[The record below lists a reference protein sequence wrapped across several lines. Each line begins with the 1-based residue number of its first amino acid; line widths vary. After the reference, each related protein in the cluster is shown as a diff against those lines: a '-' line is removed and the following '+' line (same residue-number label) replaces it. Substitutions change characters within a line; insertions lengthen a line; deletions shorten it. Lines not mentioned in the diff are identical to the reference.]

1 VWVLPTEGKGKQL
14 SEPEEGRR
22 MMNIMIFLHGTAIM
36 HQHGLGVTREERVK
50 QVIEGIDSSLRD
62 YASYVP
68 VGHAVEKIRKWQ
80 EQGAAICYLSSH
92 TTLADVKKDRLVL
105 QTYGFPEGEVFSR
118 AIGQSYQDLAE
129 TVLPDVLIEDDCES
143 IGGEQAMTIT
153 HVRSAYKQRIT
164 SIVVKEF
171 GGIDH
176 LPDTL
181 AALKRYLRF
190 S

>member
-1 VWVLPTEGKGKQL
+1 MK
-14 SEPEEGRR
+14 
-22 MMNIMIFLHGTAIM
+22 IMIFLHGTAIM
-36 HQHGLGVTREERVK
+36 HKNGLGVPREERVNQVK
-50 QVIEGIDSSLRD
+50 QGTDPSLHD

-68 VGHAVEKIRKWQ
+68 VGNAVKKIKGWQ
-80 EQGAAICYLSSH
+80 EQGADICYLSSH
-92 TTLADVKKDRLVL
+92 TTFEDVKKDALVL
-105 QTYGFPEGEVFSR
+105 QTYGFPEGQVFSR
-118 AIGQSYQDLAE
+118 ANGQSYQEIAE

-153 HVRSAYKQRIT
+153 HVRPAYRKRIK

-181 AALKRYLRF
+181 AALQTSPSF
-190 S
+190 SSE

>member
-1 VWVLPTEGKGKQL
+1 MKV
-14 SEPEEGRR
+14 
-22 MMNIMIFLHGTAIM
+22 MIFLHGTVIM
-36 HQHGLGVTREERVK
+36 HRHGLGVMREERVK
-50 QVIEGIDSSLRD
+50 QVMEGTDASVRD

-68 VGHAVEKIRKWQ
+68 VGQAVEKIRRWR
-80 EQGAAICYLSSH
+80 EQGAEICYLSSH
-92 TTLADVKKDRLVL
+92 TTLDGVEKDQVVL
-105 QTYGFPEGEVFSR
+105 HTYGFPEGEVFAPR
-118 AIGQSYQDLAE
+118 ARGQSYQDLAE

-143 IGGEQAMTIT
+143 IGGESKMTIT
-153 HVRSAYKQRIT
+153 AVRPAYKQQIT

-181 AALKRYLRF
+181 AALKNAPRF

>member
-1 VWVLPTEGKGKQL
+1 MK
-14 SEPEEGRR
+14 
-22 MMNIMIFLHGTAIM
+22 IMIFLHGTAIM
-36 HQHGLGVTREERVK
+36 HRHGLGVTREERVK
-50 QVIEGIDSSLRD
+50 QVVEGTDTSLHD

-80 EQGAAICYLSSH
+80 EQGAEICYLSSH
-92 TTLADVKKDRLVL
+92 PTLDNVEKDQVVL
-105 QTYGFPEGEVFSR
+105 HTYGFPEGEVFSR
-118 AIGQSYQDLAE
+118 ASGQSYQDLAE

-143 IGGEQAMTIT
+143 IGGEPEMTIT
-153 HVRSAYKQRIT
+153 HVRPAYKQHIT

-181 AALKRYLRF
+181 AALKTYSRF